1 MIYRVNKVNHTTNLN
16 ECSNDNEEYLSL
28 SLSEYNDIEDKLDNI
43 LCDNEKNIAI
53 SRMEEMNET
62 FSLYIP
68 KAHARGEKNSKE
80 TCSGYE
86 DVVNIPHYEIIVDKQ
101 IGTWRNRRDTNLY
114 FKLPK
119 SGKLIRIILHMNQGV
134 SFDKQFHTMLIRET
148 DALDRLIVL
157 GFCMKYQSSLK
168 DACYA
173 EHDSKSLR
181 TSLKLYAL
189 YYNKDMMP
197 KRLKQGDQ
205 GVDSSRF
212 WTDMKPYEE
221 NAIKDNIFTRSKIAF
236 MNY

>member
-68 KAHARGEKNSKE
+68 KAYARGEKNSKDYLV
-80 TCSGYE
+80 SIN
-86 DVVNIPHYEIIVDKQ
+86 DDKNIPHYEIIVDKQ

-157 GFCMKYQSSLK
+157 GFCMKYQSILK

-173 EHDSKSLR
+173 DHDDKSTRMWLNV
-181 TSLKLYAL
+181 YAHN
-189 YYNKDMMP
+189 YNKDMMP

-221 NAIKDNIFTRSKIAF
+221 NAIEDNIFTRSKIAF